1 MSLRLDRELAETG
14 TRFRLFPQP
23 RFLRRND
30 GSPLFGEPEE
40 VIISVTPDQI
50 QAGPADD
57 RMFVI
62 DAVSKQPY
70 SQFFRPPFSGDKRE
84 PVRPGPD
91 GHFTHLDPNSREFS
105 AATMYATVR
114 RVLDIW
120 EDYFGHRVDWHF
132 ESDFDRLEMIP
143 LIEWDNAQSGY
154 GFLEFG
160 FGRTPSGTIDH
171 TRPYCEN
178 FDVLAHEIGHSM
190 IFSEVGIPSSP
201 DDEGIDYGGM
211 HESAGDLVAIIASLH
226 FSSLVD
232 ELLRST
238 KGNLLT
244 VNGLDRVGEL
254 SESREIRVALN
265 ARRMSD
271 VGPEP
276 HERSLPLTG
285 AIFDTMVEV
294 FQEDLVSKGLISEEL
309 RDRSTNL
316 PGSAEDLAAIQSDF
330 TAAYTG
336 NEAEFKEALLLARDY
351 LGRLLAVT
359 WSALSP
365 NFLTYHDVLRGLM
378 RADRE
383 LTEGRNHSIIRA
395 CFAWREI
402 APVPTS
408 LLTRPHTLQDCGLRA
423 TPSTNGMATSVYR
436 VDSSRP
442 VVWHNELGR
451 DARAYQA

>member
-1 MSLRLDRELAETG
+1 MSLRLDRQLAETG
-14 TRFRLFPQP
+14 TRFLIFPQP
-23 RFLRRND
+23 RFLRKQD
-30 GSPLFGEPEE
+30 GSPLFPEPEE
-40 VIISVTPDQI
+40 VAVSVPPERI

-57 RMFVI
+57 RMFVV

-70 SQFFRPPFSGDKRE
+70 NQFFRPPFSGKARP
-84 PVRPGPD
+84 PVQPGPD
-91 GHFTHLDPNSREFS
+91 GHFTHLDPTSREFS

-120 EDYFGHRVDWHF
+120 EDYFGRRLTWHF
-132 ESDFDRLEMIP
+132 ESHFARLEMIP

-160 FGRTPSGTIDH
+160 FGRTPTGTIDH
-171 TRPYCEN
+171 SRPYCEN
-178 FDVLAHEIGHSM
+178 FDVLAHELGHSI
-190 IFSEVGIPSSP
+190 IFSQVGIPTNP
-201 DDEGIDYGGM
+201 GDEGIDYGGM
-211 HESAGDLVAIIASLH
+211 HESSGDLVAIIGSLH

-232 ELLRST
+232 ELLNST

-265 ARRMSD
+265 AKRMSD
-271 VGPEP
+271 VGEEP

-294 FQEDLVSKGLISEEL
+294 YQQDLVDKKLISEEL
-309 RDRSTNL
+309 RVRSTNL
-316 PGSAEDLAAIQSDF
+316 PGSAEDLEDIQAEF

-336 NEAEFKEALLLARDY
+336 HEAEFKEALLLARDY

-359 WSALSP
+359 WSNLSP
-365 NFLTYHDVLRGLM
+365 DFLTYHDVLRGLM
-378 RADRE
+378 RADWE
-383 LTEGRNHSIIRA
+383 VSNGANQEIIRS

-402 APVPTS
+402 APVPNS
-408 LLTRPHTLQDCGLRA
+408 LLMRPHTLQDCGLRA
-423 TPSTNGMATSVYR
+423 GPSTNGVTRRAAYAST
-436 VDSSRP
+436 DHLRP
-442 VVWHNELGR
+442 LRSHDLLG
-451 DARAYQA
+451 AYPS